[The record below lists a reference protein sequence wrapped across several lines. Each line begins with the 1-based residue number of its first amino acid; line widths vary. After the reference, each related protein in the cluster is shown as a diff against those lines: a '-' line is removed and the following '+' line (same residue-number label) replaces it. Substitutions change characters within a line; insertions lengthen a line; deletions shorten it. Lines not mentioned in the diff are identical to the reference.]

1 MDSPIDSHFI
11 NQLEQK
17 LEKTSLKR
25 VDSSVADK
33 LIDKAESLSHVLTED
48 ESKKVKEIFE
58 KAINNTAMSVEVEG
72 LNPEELPVT
81 ITMEEFMRRMK
92 DMAKN
97 GGGMGFYGAFPDSYK
112 VAING
117 NHPVIDKILKAEDE
131 ASQLKVAKQAF
142 DLAMLSQGM
151 LSGKELTEF
160 VKRSVELI

>member
-1 MDSPIDSHFI
+1 M
-11 NQLEQK
+11 
-17 LEKTSLKR
+17 
-25 VDSSVADK
+25 
-33 LIDKAESLSHVLTED
+33 LTED
-48 ESKKVKEIFE
+48 ETKKVKEIFE
-58 KAINNTAMSVEVEG
+58 KAINNQSMSVEIEA
-72 LNPEELPVT
+72 LNPDELPVT

-97 GGGMGFYGAFPDSYK
+97 GGGMGFYGSFPDSYK

-117 NHPVIDKILKAEDE
+117 NHAVISKILKAEDE
-131 ASQLKVAKQAF
+131 ASQLKLAKQAF